1 MQLHHSCSPFGDCI
15 GGSTVRCRTLY
26 PERIRYVFRQVSC
39 NYVPCTI
46 YDSRGR
52 YGHICGTSL
61 PRPCVAVS
69 RCALCRCLLAIH
81 MGGRLMLYALIL
93 TVLNVSGTD
102 SNFVIDYALTLDDC
116 LILHSQWSSTLDDYS
131 YVTCVVEPD

>member
-1 MQLHHSCSPFGDCI
+1 
-15 GGSTVRCRTLY
+15 
-26 PERIRYVFRQVSC
+26 
-39 NYVPCTI
+39 
-46 YDSRGR
+46 
-52 YGHICGTSL
+52 
-61 PRPCVAVS
+61 
-69 RCALCRCLLAIH
+69 
-81 MGGRLMLYALIL
+81 MLYALIL